1 MAGSV
6 ARETAVACAR
16 VMARGL
22 IASAMDTERAMDAA
36 EAPAAPLETDSADG
50 VFEGGGVK
58 GLAFVGA
65 LEAAEEAGITRW
77 VNTAGTSAG
86 AITASLLAVGYTPSQ
101 LRRILEATDYAEF
114 ADYGWGGKYLGG
126 ARNALR
132 GRGLCPGN
140 AFGDWLAERFAE
152 SPLGK
157 PDPTFGDVQREL
169 PPDLTEEERD
179 RARYRLR
186 VIASDI
192 SEGRMLVL
200 PDDIEDYED
209 EDGRPLTKDA
219 LPIVRA
225 VRMSMSFPYFFEPVT
240 LRRNGEPHLIVDGG
254 LLSNFPVFLFDGDKP
269 PLRRWTFGFRLF
281 SGTPPERPPYRR
293 VPRPLWQLPLGKA
306 MFFAATEAWDQR
318 LSQATLVRT
327 IRIPTGDVPTLDFT
341 LSDSDRNMLRSSGHA
356 AAEQFFATQRRY
368 LNHAGVAAA
377 GPAAV

>member
-1 MAGSV
+1 LDRIGVDM
-6 ARETAVACAR
+6 
-16 VMARGL
+16 
-22 IASAMDTERAMDAA
+22 ERAMDAA
-36 EAPAAPLETDSADG
+36 DAPAAPLETDSADG

-58 GLAFVGA
+58 GLALVGA

-77 VNTAGTSAG
+77 VNVAGTSAG
-86 AITASLLAVGYTPSQ
+86 AIIASLLAVGYTPAR
-101 LRRILEATDYAEF
+101 LRRILETTDYAEF

-140 AFGDWLAERFAE
+140 AFSDWLAERFSE

-157 PDPTFGDVQREL
+157 SDPTFGDVQREL
-169 PPDLTEEERD
+169 PPDLTEEERA

-186 VIASDI
+186 VIASDV

-200 PDDIEDYED
+200 PDDIEGYED
-209 EDGRPLTKDA
+209 EEGRPLTKDA
-219 LPIVRA
+219 LPIGRA

-240 LRRNGEPHLIVDGG
+240 LRRNGRPHLIVDGG

-327 IRIPTGDVPTLDFT
+327 IRIPTGDVPTLKFT
-341 LSDSDRNMLRSSGHA
+341 LSDSDRDMLRTSGHA

-368 LNHAGVAAA
+368 INHAGVAAA

>member
-1 MAGSV
+1 
-6 ARETAVACAR
+6 
-16 VMARGL
+16 
-22 IASAMDTERAMDAA
+22 
-36 EAPAAPLETDSADG
+36 
-50 VFEGGGVK
+50 
-58 GLAFVGA
+58 
-65 LEAAEEAGITRW
+65 
-77 VNTAGTSAG
+77 
-86 AITASLLAVGYTPSQ
+86 
-101 LRRILEATDYAEF
+101 
-114 ADYGWGGKYLGG
+114 
-126 ARNALR
+126 LR

-140 AFGDWLAERFAE
+140 AFSDWLAERFAE

-157 PDPTFGDVQREL
+157 PDPTFRDVQREL

-186 VIASDI
+186 VIASDV

-200 PDDIEDYED
+200 PDDIEDYQD

-327 IRIPTGDVPTLDFT
+327 IRIPTGNVPTLDFT
-341 LSDSDRNMLRSSGHA
+341 LSGSDRDMLRASGHA

-368 LNHAGVAAA
+368 INHAGVAAA